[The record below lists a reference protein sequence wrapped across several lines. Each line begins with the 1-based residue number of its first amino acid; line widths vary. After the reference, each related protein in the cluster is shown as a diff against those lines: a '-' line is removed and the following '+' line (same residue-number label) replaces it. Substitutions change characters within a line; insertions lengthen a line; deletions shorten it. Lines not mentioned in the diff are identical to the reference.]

1 MRHWILSLLAA
12 AATARGQALF
22 TNVNAFAGIDTSVLT
37 GDGGVAYYSTLS
49 HPQSVA
55 RDSSGNLYITETGRI
70 RKIDAAGIISTI
82 AGNGTPDHKGDG
94 GPATAAQVFYAGAIA
109 IDSKGNIYFSE
120 DQVYL
125 RHIAPDG
132 TISTIATAVR
142 ISPTGLAV
150 DAQGQLYI
158 ADSLNHQVRVIR
170 TDGNLYTFAG
180 TGVSGTSGEN
190 GPAARAQLLLPTS
203 LAFDRAGSLYIADGH
218 RVLRVDANGI
228 LTRIAGDPS
237 LPPNAPDTDDV
248 PAVSTSV
255 NAISVSAGA
264 AGEIYVGTPRVRRI
278 TPDGLIH
285 AVTLPNDTNAPFT
298 EACGNALHA
307 TVYATGLLVSP
318 AGGLAVAN
326 PIWNR
331 VQQISAGTISTIAG
345 AGPNRFTGDGGP
357 AANATF
363 AAPSGIAFDNA
374 GNLYIADTNNNRVRR
389 IDTSGNVRT
398 VAGDGGPIYSD
409 DAACVTDQDAF
420 LNHPRAVAIDSAGD
434 LYIADTGKNRIRKIA
449 PDGAETTMMNVPA
462 PVGVAI
468 DSSGNLRVAGQS
480 QATTGSIAFD
490 ATGNL
495 FLPRGHEADRLG
507 TDGSLSPVA
516 GTGEYNTTFAP
527 GFVEPPGE
535 IGYASAVAIDAAGSV
550 YVADSTRGVVQ
561 RVSPACTLAS
571 GAPAGNSQP
580 SGLAFDAQGN
590 LYVADAARGVI
601 FQTTPSAPSD
611 GDTPTPIFGY
621 NGIQSMASV
630 PLIQPLG
637 EPPLPAYAGP
647 IAPGELVRLRGVCL
661 GPMAPVNPPVDAT
674 GKLPVSAAG
683 VSITANGIPVPLIS
697 ISSGEILAVA
707 PYGLDGQT
715 SSTWT
720 LNYNGVAIN
729 KYVTVQSAVPA
740 VLTLLNQDGS
750 TNTQTNPATKGN
762 QAAIFATG
770 IGQTDPPSIDGAVG
784 APPLPQSKLP
794 VQVTVGGQPADVLYA
809 GPAPGFVGLS
819 QINFVVPPSL
829 PGQSAP
835 LTISAGPFTGPQT
848 GLYLWLGK

>member
-1 MRHWILSLLAA
+1 MRHWILSLFAAA
-12 AATARGQALF
+12 AATAQGQALF
-22 TNVNAFAGIDTSVLT
+22 TSVNTFAGIDTSVLT
-37 GDGGVAYYSTLS
+37 GDGGVAYYSTLN

-70 RKIDAAGIISTI
+70 RKIDGAGIISTI
-82 AGNGTPDHKGDG
+82 AGNGTPDRKGDG
-94 GPATAAQVFYAGAIA
+94 GPATAAQVFYPSGIA
-109 IDSKGNIYFSE
+109 IDSKRNIYFSE
-120 DQVYL
+120 DQVFL

-132 TISTIATAVR
+132 TISTIAKPVQIR
-142 ISPTGLAV
+142 PTGLAV

-190 GPAARAQLLLPTS
+190 GPATQAQLLLPTS
-203 LAFDRAGSLYIADGH
+203 LAFDRAGSLYIADGQ

-228 LTRIAGDPS
+228 LTRVAGNPS
-237 LPPNAPDTDDV
+237 LPPNAPDADDV

-255 NAISVSAGA
+255 NAISVAVGAG
-264 AGEIYVGTPRVRRI
+264 GDIYVGTPRVRRI
-278 TPDGLIH
+278 TLDGLIH

-307 TVYATGLLVSP
+307 TVYATGLLVGP
-318 AGGLAVAN
+318 AGDLDVAN

-345 AGPNRFTGDGGP
+345 TGPNQFTGDGGP

-389 IDTSGNVRT
+389 IDTSGNVQT

-409 DAACVTDQDAF
+409 DAACITDQDAF

-434 LYIADTGKNRIRKIA
+434 LYIADTGKNRIRKIT
-449 PDGAETTMMNVPA
+449 PDGTESTVVNVPA

-468 DSSGNLRVAGQS
+468 DSSGNLRIAGQS
-480 QATTGSIAFD
+480 QATGSIAFD
-490 ATGNL
+490 AIGNL

-535 IGYASAVAIDAAGSV
+535 IGYASAVAIDATGSV
-550 YVADSTRGVVQ
+550 YVADSARGVVQ

-580 SGLAFDAQGN
+580 SGLAFDTRGN
-590 LYVADAARGVI
+590 LYIADAARGVI
-601 FQTTPSAPSD
+601 FQTTPSVPPD

-647 IAPGELVRLRGVCL
+647 IAPGELVRVRGICL
-661 GPMAPVNPPVDAT
+661 GPMAPVNPPVDAS

-683 VSITANGIPVPLIS
+683 VAITANGIPVPLIS
-697 ISSGEILAVA
+697 VSSGEILAVA

-720 LNYNGVAIN
+720 LNYNGVAAN
-729 KYVTVQSAVPA
+729 KYVAVQSAVPA
-740 VLTLLNQDGS
+740 ILTVLNQDGS

-770 IGQTDPPSIDGAVG
+770 LGQTDPPGIDGAI
-784 APPLPQSKLP
+784 AAAPLPQSKLP

-809 GPAPGFVGLS
+809 GSAPGFVGLS
-819 QINFVVPPSL
+819 QINFVVPPNL

-835 LTISAGPFTGPQT
+835 ITISAGPFTGPQT
-848 GLYLWLGK
+848 GIYLWLAK